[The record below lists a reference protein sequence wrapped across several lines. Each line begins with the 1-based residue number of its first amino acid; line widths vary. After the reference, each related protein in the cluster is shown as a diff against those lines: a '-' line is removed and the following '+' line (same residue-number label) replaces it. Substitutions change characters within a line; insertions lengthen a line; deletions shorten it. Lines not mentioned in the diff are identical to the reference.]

1 MAAATAAY
9 ANSKDKSQAWTK
21 FVDSPTGT
29 NCSNNSNASASSANN
44 TNNGTASLTS
54 PGPKPVNFDFQKSA
68 VERDPKILHPV
79 PLRLTPEAAILAS
92 NANGN
97 NGIAPMLGD
106 DDLVVANLALQ
117 RPLAKKPAVQSLVVE
132 EVVATPKKE
141 PPPPPPPRP
150 YRTHTRS
157 SSLDLNKLG
166 WWCIS

>member
-1 MAAATAAY
+1 M
-9 ANSKDKSQAWTK
+9 
-21 FVDSPTGT
+21 
-29 NCSNNSNASASSANN
+29 
-44 TNNGTASLTS
+44 
-54 PGPKPVNFDFQKSA
+54 NFDFQKSA

-97 NGIAPMLGD
+97 NGVVPMLGD
-106 DDLVVANLALQ
+106 DDVSLGTGLTVH
-117 RPLAKKPAVQSLVVE
+117 RPLAKKPGIPSLPDETVI
-132 EVVATPKKE
+132 ATPKKE

-166 WWCIS
+166 SLFLNVFSSFQSFQKIYFKLFFYILGINVRERTHIISSEYLRSL

>member
-1 MAAATAAY
+1 M
-9 ANSKDKSQAWTK
+9 
-21 FVDSPTGT
+21 DSPTG
-29 NCSNNSNASASSANN
+29 ASSN
-44 TNNGTASLTS
+44 TNGNSITS

-97 NGIAPMLGD
+97 NGVAPLLGED
-106 DDLVVANLALQ
+106 DNSLSAGLVH
-117 RPLAKKPAVQSLVVE
+117 RPLAKKPGLPLPDDTVIS
-132 EVVATPKKE
+132 TPKKE

-166 WWCIS
+166 RLNVLCHFFLRHYIIFLPPLQRSYSMNRFSYFMQNIF